1 MPDRGIDRELIG
13 ALLQRRLDGI
23 ELFGDFCGW
32 VECHGHMHVYRC
44 LLEFVP
50 YLLIV
55 DELRYLLLPV
65 DL

>member
-1 MPDRGIDRELIG
+1 
-13 ALLQRRLDGI
+13 
-23 ELFGDFCGW
+23 
-32 VECHGHMHVYRC
+32 MHVYRC